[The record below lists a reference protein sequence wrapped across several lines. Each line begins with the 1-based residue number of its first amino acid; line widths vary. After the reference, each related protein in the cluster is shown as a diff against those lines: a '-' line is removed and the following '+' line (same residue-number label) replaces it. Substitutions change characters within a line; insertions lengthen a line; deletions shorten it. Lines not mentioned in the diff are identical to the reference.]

1 MYYIWVKNGIKQMTN
16 QVVLQMVKE
25 LKGASKK
32 NKAPIWLRLAEL
44 ALKPSSA
51 KRTVNLGQLD
61 RFTKDCDVVVVP
73 GKVLGTGN
81 ISHKIILCSFSISNS
96 VAQKV
101 LQSGGKILSFT
112 ELIKNHPTGK
122 GVTIIG

>member
-1 MYYIWVKNGIKQMTN
+1 MA
-16 QVVLQMVKE
+16 KE

-32 NKAPIWLRLAEL
+32 NNAPIWSRLAEL

-51 KRTVNLGQLD
+51 RRTINIGQID
-61 RFTKDCDVVVVP
+61 KFVKDNDVIVVP

-81 ISHKIILCSFSISNS
+81 ISHKITLCSFSISNTG
-96 VAQKV
+96 AKKV
-101 LQSGGKILSFT
+101 LQSGGKILNFS
-112 ELIKNHPTGK
+112 ELIKSHPTGK

>member
-1 MYYIWVKNGIKQMTN
+1 I
-16 QVVLQMVKE
+16 QMVRE

-32 NKAPIWLRLAEL
+32 NNAPIWSRLAEL

-51 KRTVNLGQLD
+51 KRTINVGQID
-61 RFTKDCDVVVVP
+61 KFVKDNDVIVVP

-81 ISHKIILCSFSISNS
+81 ISHKITLCSFSMSTS
-96 VAQKV
+96 SAKKV
-101 LQSGGKILSFT
+101 LQSGGKILSFS

-122 GVTIIG
+122 GVVIIG

>member
-25 LKGASKK
+25 LRGASKK
-32 NKAPIWLRLAEL
+32 NKAPLWSRLAEL

-51 KRTVNLGQLD
+51 RRTINLSQID
-61 RFTKDCDVVVVP
+61 RFTKDSDVVVVP

-81 ISHKIILCSFSISNS
+81 MSQKVTLCSFSISNS
-96 VAQKV
+96 GAQKV
-101 LQSGGKILSFT
+101 LGSGGKILSFT